1 MADDLLVVPAARTAV
16 PVCHSAQHRADAGPR
31 AGEARGEPSAGVLD
45 SQTVKSPYATGGGGF
60 DAGKLIK
67 GRKRHIQVDTDG
79 RLLMVQLTAADVQEA
94 SGAEQIVKAVRKRL
108 PWLKHLFADGA
119 YDCGKL
125 MSAVTFPGFVIEV
138 VRRLAGQ
145 QGFQVLPRRW
155 VVERT
160 FGWMAAGAV
169 WSVTT
174 NAAAT
179 SPKP

>member
-1 MADDLLVVPAARTAV
+1 MADDLLVGRAARTAV
-16 PVCHSAQHRADAGPR
+16 PVCHSAQHRADAG
-31 AGEARGEPSAGVLD
+31 
-45 SQTVKSPYATGGGGF
+45 F
-60 DAGKLIK
+60 DAGKRIK
-67 GRKRHIQVDTDG
+67 RRKRHILVDTDG

-94 SGAEQIVKAVRKRL
+94 SGAEQIVKAIRKRL
-108 PWLKHLFADGA
+108 PWLKHLIA
-119 YDCGKL
+119 DCGKL
-125 MSAVTFPGFVIEV
+125 MSAVAFPGFVIEV

-179 SPKP
+179 SSKS